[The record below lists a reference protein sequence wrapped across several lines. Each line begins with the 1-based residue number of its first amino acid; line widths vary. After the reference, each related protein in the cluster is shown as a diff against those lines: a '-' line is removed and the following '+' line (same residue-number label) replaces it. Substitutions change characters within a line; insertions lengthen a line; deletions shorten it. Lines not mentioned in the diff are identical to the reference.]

1 MRCVKGAIPQ
11 LLHEPERLAGAA
23 EHRGEDRWPWEG
35 DNRAPPGVVLGSVCG
50 KAPGKIPVP
59 DSHTFSLHCQHAIK
73 LGVTLPTS
81 ISS

>member
-11 LLHEPERLAGAA
+11 LLHEPERLVGAA
-23 EHRGEDRWPWEG
+23 ECRGEDRWLWEG
-35 DNRAPPGVVLGSVCG
+35 DSRALLGVVLGSVGG
-50 KAPGKIPVP
+50 KAPGKIPAP

-73 LGVTLPTS
+73 LGVTLPTC